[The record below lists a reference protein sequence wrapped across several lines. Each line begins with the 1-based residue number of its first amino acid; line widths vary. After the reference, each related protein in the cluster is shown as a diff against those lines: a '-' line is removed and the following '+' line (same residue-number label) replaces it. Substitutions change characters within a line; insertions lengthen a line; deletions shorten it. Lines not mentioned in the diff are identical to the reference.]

1 MLESLFNRINKFKE
15 IVLYFIRILKVIF
28 KKKLKNKKRNN
39 KEV

>member
-28 KKKLKNKKRNN
+28 KKS
-39 KEV
+39 